1 MKNVIKR
8 LLGIDLLE
16 SNVLTMKR
24 ENLKLRDLL
33 TMCNA
38 ELNNLQER
46 VNELQEFERE
56 RKII

>member
-1 MKNVIKR
+1 MKNIIKR

-16 SNVLTMKR
+16 SNVLMMKR

-46 VNELQEFERE
+46 VNELQEF
-56 RKII
+56 KSD

>member
-16 SNVLTMKR
+16 SNVLMMKR

-56 RKII
+56 R

>member
-1 MKNVIKR
+1 MKNIIKR

-16 SNVLTMKR
+16 NNVLMMKR